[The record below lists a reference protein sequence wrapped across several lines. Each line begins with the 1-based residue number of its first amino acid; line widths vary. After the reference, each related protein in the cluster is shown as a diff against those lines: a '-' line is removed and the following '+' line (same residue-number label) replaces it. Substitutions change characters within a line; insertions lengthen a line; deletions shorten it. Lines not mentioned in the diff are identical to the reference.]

1 MNFTFFW
8 TRWSEFLISVLRKHN
23 SKCSGW
29 KWWITCTQHRTPLL
43 FWDGAIF
50 FYFFLGGGGRSA
62 LQSTVAL
69 YGLQCFCVLLFFTCC
84 YYFLLEDGGCLGHLE
99 EFLLSA
105 PTGRYLLMIPMSNV
119 YFMQFVTLL
128 LKLFFF
134 FSQSFVV
141 FFKALLSLSSF

>member
-1 MNFTFFW
+1 MQWMKVVNYMHSAQDSTAFLKF
-8 TRWSEFLISVLRKHN
+8 FLI
-23 SKCSGW
+23 
-29 KWWITCTQHRTPLL
+29 
-43 FWDGAIF
+43 F
-50 FYFFLGGGGRSA
+50 FGGGSA
-62 LQSTVAL
+62 LQTTVAL
-69 YGLQCFCVLLFFTCC
+69 YGLQCSCVLLFFAC